1 MSKYTIAARML
12 RLLPPALP
20 IPKFL
25 LDAVRVQFRV
35 ETTFT
40 DATAILHCYGRI
52 HAQEALALA
61 DAVVLLLSRRA
72 IIILNL
78 AGVKRL
84 DTGGLGTLVLLHYY
98 LRSVAC
104 SLRLC
109 NLVPC
114 IKDAIERTQLN
125 SLFDIYGTE
134 EDANA
139 A

>member
-1 MSKYTIAARML
+1 MSKYTITARML
-12 RLLPPALP
+12 RLLP

-25 LDAVRVQFRV
+25 LESSQAQFRV
-35 ETTFT
+35 ETAFT
-40 DATAILHCYGRI
+40 DASAILYCSGRI

-61 DAVVLLLSRRA
+61 DAVVPLLLRRTT
-72 IIILNL
+72 IILNL
-78 AGVKRL
+78 AGAKRV

-114 IKDAIERTQLN
+114 VKDVIERTQLN
-125 SLFDIYGTE
+125 SLFDIYRTE
-134 EDANA
+134 EDAMA

>member
-12 RLLPPALP
+12 RLLPPAVP

-25 LDAVRVQFRV
+25 LETLQVQFRV
-35 ETTFT
+35 EATFT
-40 DATAILHCYGRI
+40 DATAILYCYGRI

-61 DAVVLLLSRRA
+61 DAVIPLLLRRTT
-72 IIILNL
+72 IILNL
-78 AGVKRL
+78 AGVKRV

-98 LRSVAC
+98 LRSLAC

-114 IKDAIERTQLN
+114 VNDVIESVQLN
-125 SLFDIYGTE
+125 ALFDIYATE
-134 EDANA
+134 QDAVA